1 MVIKCS
7 AFKLSDLR
15 GFKMKYPIYPE
26 LKVCVKDSEFI
37 DGAFYF
43 DLKLTGSVLNCFI
56 DDMKKIEVEYDY
68 QPDSDPQNT
77 VGRPASYFSVGVSSH
92 CVYVDGGDLD
102 ELGLIRNQCLRMTE
116 QQERDINVY
125 LEGEWK
131 WL

>member
-1 MVIKCS
+1 
-7 AFKLSDLR
+7 
-15 GFKMKYPIYPE
+15 MKYPVYPE
-26 LKVCVKDSEFI
+26 LKVCLENADITDDTFL
-37 DGAFYF
+37 F
-43 DLKLTGSVLNCFI
+43 DLKFGCDVLNCFI
-56 DDMKKIEVEYDY
+56 RGVKEVEVEYDY

-77 VGRPASYFSVGVSSH
+77 VGRPASYFSVGVLSH

-116 QQERDINVY
+116 QQEQDINGY